1 VTIINL
7 NLFPQAHYVA
17 HHPIAHPELAHS
29 AVIQNSAWEQTL
41 PEELSKSARFYNN
54 PKTAAHL
61 AEESWFT
68 DKENPVFARK
78 AEEIDRSQVA
88 KIFHNAGL
96 QKKK

>member
-1 VTIINL
+1 LIRDRFELL
-7 NLFPQAHYVA
+7 NFYRVQVHIAH
-17 HHPIAHPELAHS
+17 PAHPELAHS
-29 AVIQNSAWEQTL
+29 AVIQNAAWEQQL
-41 PEELSKSARFYNN
+41 PEELLKSARFYNN
-54 PKTAAHL
+54 PKTAAKL

-96 QKKK
+96 QKK